1 MPAMEDLLRTELAAE
16 ADPQVEVSLDQRRVN
31 KRGRILREVVDLF
44 LERPQ
49 DYTGVQLELFERVMF
64 KLIDQ
69 VDLEVRAHL
78 SEQLAPGPY
87 TPSQIARHLASDSEI
102 SVAGP
107 MLSLS
112 PRLDDEFLVESAKT
126 KSQQHLRAISER
138 RSIAPRITDVLVDRG
153 DRMVVL
159 TLAGNTGAKFSD
171 KGQSTLLD
179 RACDDAQLAH
189 AVWCRPDIPRQQ
201 LLALLDKASAAVRQ
215 QLIAEGHTSSGLRA
229 QEIVNV
235 VQEASRRLR
244 SDSQAVSSG
253 YFRARQRVAAAQQQ
267 SGLSEQVL
275 LSFIHEQC
283 FEEVV
288 VTLAEM
294 SSLVATDIERMLVE
308 KTHDRLMIVAKALG
322 LSWNAVSELVTLNQP
337 QPMTPEALER
347 LRYRYLSI
355 PQQTAT
361 RTLQFHQMRA
371 KAQHGAA

>member
-1 MPAMEDLLRTELAAE
+1 MEDLQRIELAGE
-16 ADPQVEVSLDQRRVN
+16 ADPRVETSLDHRRAD

-44 LERPQ
+44 LDRPQ
-49 DYTGVQLELFERVMF
+49 DYTGAQLELFERVIF
-64 KLIDQ
+64 KLVDQ

-78 SEQLAPGPY
+78 SQQLAPGAH
-87 TPSQIARHLASDSEI
+87 TPPQIARHLASDFEI

-107 MLSLS
+107 MLSQS

-126 KSQQHLRAISER
+126 KSQEHLRAISAR
-138 RSIAPRITDVLVDRG
+138 KSIAPRITDVLVDRG
-153 DRMVVL
+153 DRTVVL
-159 TLAGNTGAKFSD
+159 TLAGNSGAKFSE

-189 AVWCRPDIPRQQ
+189 AVWCRPDIPRPQ

-215 QLIAEGHTSSGLRA
+215 QLIAEGQISSGLPA
-229 QEIVNV
+229 HEIANV
-235 VQEASRRLR
+235 VQEANRRLR
-244 SDSQAVSSG
+244 SDSQAISSG
-253 YFRARQRVAAAQQQ
+253 YFRARQRVAAVQQR
-267 SGLSEQVL
+267 SGLSEQAL
-275 LSFIHEQC
+275 LGFIHEQC

-288 VTLAEM
+288 VALAEM
-294 SSLVATDIERMLVE
+294 SGLVVTDIERMLVE

-322 LSWNAVSELVTLNQP
+322 LSWNVVAELVAVNQSP
-337 QPMTPEALER
+337 PTTPEALER

>member
-1 MPAMEDLLRTELAAE
+1 MEDLQQELAGE
-16 ADPQVEVSLDQRRVN
+16 DDPQVETSLEHRRAG

-49 DYTGVQLELFERVMF
+49 DYTGAQLEVFERVMF

-78 SEQLAPGPY
+78 SQQLAPGTH
-87 TPSQIARHLASDSEI
+87 TPPQIARHLASDSEI

-107 MLSLS
+107 MLSQS

-126 KSQQHLRAISER
+126 KSQEHLLAISAR
-138 RSIAPRITDVLVDRG
+138 KSIAPRITDVLVDRG

-159 TLAGNTGAKFSD
+159 SLAGNSGARFSER
-171 KGQSTLLD
+171 GQTTLLD
-179 RACDDAQLAH
+179 RATDDAQLAH

-201 LLALLDKASAAVRQ
+201 LLALLDRASAAVRQ
-215 QLIAEGHTSSGLRA
+215 QLIAEGQTSSGLRA
-229 QEIVNV
+229 REIANV
-235 VQEASRRLR
+235 VQEANRRLR

-253 YFRARQRVAAAQQQ
+253 YFRARQRVAVVQQK

-275 LSFIHEQC
+275 LGFIHEQC

-288 VTLAEM
+288 VALAEM
-294 SSLVATDIERMLVE
+294 SGLVATDIERMLVE

-322 LSWNAVSELVTLNQP
+322 LSWNLVGDLVTMNQT
-337 QPMTPEALER
+337 QPMLPEALER

-371 KAQHGAA
+371 KAQQNGAA

>member
-1 MPAMEDLLRTELAAE
+1 MQDPQRTELDAE
-16 ADPQVEVSLDQRRVN
+16 ANPQVETSLEHRRAD

-49 DYTGVQLELFERVMF
+49 DYTGPQLEVFERVMF

-78 SEQLAPGPY
+78 SQQLAPGAH
-87 TPSQIARHLASDSEI
+87 TPPQLARHLASDSEI

-107 MLSLS
+107 MLSQS

-126 KSQQHLRAISER
+126 KSQDHLLAISAR
-138 RSIAPRITDVLVDRG
+138 KSIAPRITDVLVDRG

-159 TLAGNTGAKFSD
+159 TLAGNSGAKFSE

-215 QLIAEGHTSSGLRA
+215 QLIAEGQLGSGLRT
-229 QEIVNV
+229 QEIANV

-244 SDSQAVSSG
+244 SVSQAQSSG
-253 YFRARQRVAAAQQQ
+253 YFRARQRVAVLRSQD
-267 SGLSEQVL
+267 GLSERVL
-275 LSFIHEQC
+275 LGFIHEQC

-294 SSLVATDIERMLVE
+294 SGLAATDIERMLVE

-322 LSWNAVSELVTLNQP
+322 LSWNAVSELVTLNQSP
-337 QPMTPEALER
+337 PLTPEALER

>member
-1 MPAMEDLLRTELAAE
+1 MADLQRIELDAE
-16 ADPQVEVSLDQRRVN
+16 ANPQVETSLEHRRAE

-49 DYTGVQLELFERVMF
+49 DYTGPQLEVFERVMF

-78 SEQLAPGPY
+78 SQQLAPGAH
-87 TPSQIARHLASDSEI
+87 TPPQIARHLASDSEI
-102 SVAGP
+102 LVAGP
-107 MLSLS
+107 MLSQS

-126 KSQQHLRAISER
+126 KSQDHLLAISAR
-138 RSIAPRITDVLVDRG
+138 KSIGPRITDVLVDRG
-153 DRMVVL
+153 DRTVVL
-159 TLAGNTGAKFSD
+159 TLAGNSGAKFSD

-189 AVWCRPDIPRQQ
+189 AVWRRPDIPRQQ

-215 QLIAEGHTSSGLRA
+215 QLIAEGQMSSGLRA
-229 QEIVNV
+229 REIANV

-244 SDSQAVSSG
+244 SDSQAQSSG
-253 YFRARQRVAAAQQQ
+253 YFRARQRVAAVQ
-267 SGLSEQVL
+267 SDGGLSEQVL
-275 LSFIHEQC
+275 LGFIHEQC

-294 SSLVATDIERMLVE
+294 SGLVATDIERMLVE

-322 LSWNAVSELVTLNQP
+322 LSWNAVSELVTLNQS

>member
-1 MPAMEDLLRTELAAE
+1 
-16 ADPQVEVSLDQRRVN
+16 
-31 KRGRILREVVDLF
+31 
-44 LERPQ
+44 
-49 DYTGVQLELFERVMF
+49 MF

-78 SEQLAPGPY
+78 SQQLAPGTH
-87 TPSQIARHLASDSEI
+87 TPPQIARHLASDSEI

-107 MLSLS
+107 MLSQS

-126 KSQQHLRAISER
+126 KSQEHLLAISAR
-138 RSIAPRITDVLVDRG
+138 KSIAPRITDVLVDRG

-159 TLAGNTGAKFSD
+159 TLAGNSGAKFSE
-171 KGQSTLLD
+171 KGQSALLD

-189 AVWCRPDIPRQQ
+189 AVWCRPDIPRPQ
-201 LLALLDKASAAVRQ
+201 LLALLDKASAVVRQ
-215 QLIAEGHTSSGLRA
+215 QLIAEGQMDSGLRA
-229 QEIVNV
+229 REIANV
-235 VQEASRRLR
+235 LHEANRRLR
-244 SDSQAVSSG
+244 SDSQVISSG
-253 YFRARQRVAAAQQQ
+253 YFRARQRVAAVQQK
-267 SGLSEQVL
+267 SGLSEQAL
-275 LSFIHEQC
+275 LAFIHEQC

-288 VTLAEM
+288 VALAEM
-294 SSLVATDIERMLVE
+294 SGLIATDIERMLVE

-322 LSWNAVSELVTLNQP
+322 LSWNVVAELVAMNLSQP
-337 QPMTPEALER
+337 TTPEALER

>member
-1 MPAMEDLLRTELAAE
+1 MEDLQRMELAAE
-16 ADPQVEVSLDQRRVN
+16 ADPRIETSLDHRRAD

-44 LERPQ
+44 LDRPQ
-49 DYTGVQLELFERVMF
+49 DYTGAQLELFERVMF

-78 SEQLAPGPY
+78 SEQLAPGAH

-107 MLSLS
+107 MLSQS

-126 KSQQHLRAISER
+126 KSQEHLRAISAR
-138 RSIAPRITDVLVDRG
+138 KSIAPRITDVLVDRG

-159 TLAGNTGAKFSD
+159 TLAGNSGAKFSE
-171 KGQSTLLD
+171 KGQSALLD

-189 AVWCRPDIPRQQ
+189 AVWCRPDIPRPQ

-215 QLIAEGHTSSGLRA
+215 QLVAEGQISSGSHA
-229 QEIVNV
+229 HEIANV
-235 VQEASRRLR
+235 VQEANRRLR
-244 SDSQAVSSG
+244 SDSQAISSG
-253 YFRARQRVAAAQQQ
+253 YFRARQRVAAVQQR
-267 SGLSEQVL
+267 SGLSEQAL
-275 LSFIHEQC
+275 LGFIHEQC

-288 VTLAEM
+288 VALAEM
-294 SSLVATDIERMLVE
+294 SGLVATDIERMLVE

-322 LSWNAVSELVTLNQP
+322 LSWNVVAELVAMNQSP
-337 QPMTPEALER
+337 PTTPEALER

>member
-1 MPAMEDLLRTELAAE
+1 MDQLQRIELVAE
-16 ADPQVEVSLDQRRVN
+16 ADPEIESALEHRRTS
-31 KRGRILREVVDLF
+31 KRGRILNEVVDLF

-49 DYTGVQLELFERVMF
+49 DYTGAQLELFERVMF

-78 SEQLAPGPY
+78 SQQLAPGAY
-87 TPSQIARHLASDSEI
+87 TPPQIARHLASDSEI

-107 MLSLS
+107 MLSQS

-126 KSQQHLRAISER
+126 KGQEHLLAISAR
-138 RSIAPRITDVLVDRG
+138 KSIAPRITDVLVDRG

-159 TLAGNTGAKFSD
+159 SLAGNSGAKFSE

-179 RACDDAQLAH
+179 RACDDSQLAH
-189 AVWCRPDIPRQQ
+189 AVWVRPDIPRPQ
-201 LLALLDKASAAVRQ
+201 LLALLDRASAAVRQ
-215 QLIAEGHTSSGLRA
+215 QLIAEGQMSSGLRA
-229 QEIVNV
+229 REIANV
-235 VQEASRRLR
+235 VQEAGRRLR
-244 SDSQAVSSG
+244 SDSQGVSSA
-253 YFRARQRVAAAQQQ
+253 YFRARQRVAAVQTEK
-267 SGLSEQVL
+267 GLSESVL
-275 LSFIHEQC
+275 LGFAREQC

-288 VTLAEM
+288 VVLAEM
-294 SSLVATDIERMLVE
+294 SGLVATDIERMLVE

-322 LSWNAVSELVTLNQP
+322 LSWTAVSELTTMNQS
-337 QPMTPEALER
+337 QPMAPEALER

>member
-1 MPAMEDLLRTELAAE
+1 MEDLQRIELAGE
-16 ADPQVEVSLDQRRVN
+16 ADPRVETSLDHRRAD

-44 LERPQ
+44 LDRPQ
-49 DYTGVQLELFERVMF
+49 DYTGAQLELFERVIF

-78 SEQLAPGPY
+78 SQQLAPGAH
-87 TPSQIARHLASDSEI
+87 TPPQIARHLASDSEI

-107 MLSLS
+107 MLSQS

-126 KSQQHLRAISER
+126 KSQEHLRAISAR
-138 RSIAPRITDVLVDRG
+138 KSIAPRITDVLVDRG
-153 DRMVVL
+153 DRTVVL
-159 TLAGNTGAKFSD
+159 TLAGNSGAKFSE

-189 AVWCRPDIPRQQ
+189 AVWCRPDIPRPQ

-215 QLIAEGHTSSGLRA
+215 QLIAEGQISSGLPA
-229 QEIVNV
+229 HEIANV
-235 VQEASRRLR
+235 VQEANRRLR
-244 SDSQAVSSG
+244 SDSQAISSG
-253 YFRARQRVAAAQQQ
+253 YFRARQRVAAVQQR
-267 SGLSEQVL
+267 SGLSEQAL
-275 LSFIHEQC
+275 LGFIHEQC

-288 VTLAEM
+288 VALAEM
-294 SSLVATDIERMLVE
+294 SGLVVTDIERMLVE

-322 LSWNAVSELVTLNQP
+322 LSWNVVAELVAVNQSP
-337 QPMTPEALER
+337 PTTPEALER

>member
-1 MPAMEDLLRTELAAE
+1 MEDLQRIELAAE
-16 ADPQVEVSLDQRRVN
+16 ADPRVETSLEDRRAN

-44 LERPQ
+44 LDRPQ
-49 DYTGVQLELFERVMF
+49 DYTGAQLELFERVMF

-78 SEQLAPGPY
+78 SQQLAPGAH
-87 TPSQIARHLASDSEI
+87 TPPQIARHLASDSEI

-107 MLSLS
+107 MLSQS

-126 KSQQHLRAISER
+126 KSQEHLLAISAR
-138 RSIAPRITDVLVDRG
+138 KTIAPRITDVLVDRG

-159 TLAGNTGAKFSD
+159 TLAGNNGAKFSE
-171 KGQSTLLD
+171 KGQSALLD

-189 AVWCRPDIPRQQ
+189 AVWCRPDIPRPQ

-215 QLIAEGHTSSGLRA
+215 QLIAEGQMDSGLHAR
-229 QEIVNV
+229 EIANV
-235 VQEASRRLR
+235 LQEANRRLR
-244 SDSQAVSSG
+244 SDSQVISSG

-267 SGLSEQVL
+267 SGLSEQAL
-275 LSFIHEQC
+275 LGFIHEQC

-288 VTLAEM
+288 IALAEM
-294 SSLVATDIERMLVE
+294 SGLVATDIERMLVE
-308 KTHDRLMIVAKALG
+308 KTHDRLMIVARALG
-322 LSWNAVSELVTLNQP
+322 LSWNLVAELVAMNQS
-337 QPMTPEALER
+337 QPTTPEALER

>member
-1 MPAMEDLLRTELAAE
+1 MQDVERMELDDG
-16 ADPQVEVSLDQRRVN
+16 ADPQVETSLEHRRAS
-31 KRGRILREVVDLF
+31 KRGRILRDVVDLF

-49 DYTGVQLELFERVMF
+49 DYTGAQLELFERVMF

-78 SEQLAPGPY
+78 SQQLAPGVH
-87 TPSQIARHLASDSEI
+87 TPPQVARHLASDSEI

-107 MLSLS
+107 MLAQS

-126 KSQQHLRAISER
+126 KSQEHLLAISAR
-138 RSIAPRITDVLVDRG
+138 KSLGPRITDVLVDRG
-153 DRMVVL
+153 DRMVVSS
-159 TLAGNTGAKFSD
+159 LAGNSGAKFSE

-179 RACDDAQLAH
+179 RACDDAKLAH

-201 LLALLDKASAAVRQ
+201 LLALLDRASAAVRQ
-215 QLIAEGHTSSGLRA
+215 QLIAEGQMSSGLRTR
-229 QEIVNV
+229 EIADV

-244 SDSQAVSSG
+244 TDSQAQSSG
-253 YFRARQRVAAAQQQ
+253 YFRARQRVAAVQ
-267 SGLSEQVL
+267 SQDGLSERVL
-275 LSFIHEQC
+275 LAFIHEQC

-288 VTLAEM
+288 VTVAEM
-294 SSLVATDIERMLVE
+294 SGLVATDIERMLVE
-308 KTHDRLMIVAKALG
+308 KTHDRVMIVARALG
-322 LSWNAVSELVTLNQP
+322 LSWNAVSELVTMNQS

>member
-1 MPAMEDLLRTELAAE
+1 MEDLQRTELAAE
-16 ADPQVEVSLDQRRVN
+16 AEPRVETSLDHRRAD

-44 LERPQ
+44 LDRPQ
-49 DYTGVQLELFERVMF
+49 DYTGAQLELFERVIF
-64 KLIDQ
+64 KLVDQ

-78 SEQLAPGPY
+78 SQQLAPGAH
-87 TPSQIARHLASDSEI
+87 TPPQIARHLASDSEI

-107 MLSLS
+107 MLSQS

-126 KSQQHLRAISER
+126 KSQEHLRAISAR
-138 RSIAPRITDVLVDRG
+138 KSIAPRITDVLVDRG

-159 TLAGNTGAKFSD
+159 TLAGNSGAKFSER
-171 KGQSTLLD
+171 GQSTLLD

-189 AVWCRPDIPRQQ
+189 AVWCRPDIPRPQ

-215 QLIAEGHTSSGLRA
+215 QLVAEGQISSGSHA
-229 QEIVNV
+229 HEIANV
-235 VQEASRRLR
+235 VQEANRRLR
-244 SDSQAVSSG
+244 SDSQAISSG
-253 YFRARQRVAAAQQQ
+253 YFRARQRVAAMQQR
-267 SGLSEQVL
+267 SGLSEQAL
-275 LSFIHEQC
+275 LGFIHEQC

-288 VTLAEM
+288 VALAEM
-294 SSLVATDIERMLVE
+294 SGLVATDIERMLVE

-322 LSWNAVSELVTLNQP
+322 LSWNVVAELVAMNQSP
-337 QPMTPEALER
+337 PTTPEALER

>member
-1 MPAMEDLLRTELAAE
+1 MEDLLRTELAAE

>member
-1 MPAMEDLLRTELAAE
+1 MEDLQRTELAAE
-16 ADPQVEVSLDQRRVN
+16 ADPRVETSLDHRRAD

-44 LERPQ
+44 LDRPQ
-49 DYTGVQLELFERVMF
+49 DYTGAQLELFERVIF
-64 KLIDQ
+64 KLVDQ

-78 SEQLAPGPY
+78 SQQLAPGAH
-87 TPSQIARHLASDSEI
+87 TPPQIARHLASDSEI

-107 MLSLS
+107 MLSQS

-126 KSQQHLRAISER
+126 KSQEHLRAISAR
-138 RSIAPRITDVLVDRG
+138 KSIAPRITDVLVDRG

-159 TLAGNTGAKFSD
+159 TLAGNSGAKFSER
-171 KGQSTLLD
+171 GQSTLLD

-189 AVWCRPDIPRQQ
+189 AVWCRPDIPRPQ

-215 QLIAEGHTSSGLRA
+215 QLVAEGQISSGSHA
-229 QEIVNV
+229 HEIANV
-235 VQEASRRLR
+235 VQEANRRLR
-244 SDSQAVSSG
+244 SDSQAISSG
-253 YFRARQRVAAAQQQ
+253 YFRARQRVAAMQQR
-267 SGLSEQVL
+267 SGLSEQAL
-275 LSFIHEQC
+275 LGFIHEQC

-288 VTLAEM
+288 VALAEM
-294 SSLVATDIERMLVE
+294 SGLVATDIERMLVE

-322 LSWNAVSELVTLNQP
+322 LSWNVVAELVAMNQSP
-337 QPMTPEALER
+337 PTTPEALER